1 MNWQQVSILF
11 TLLSMF
17 SFDVSNA
24 QTVELRGQLNANGDV
39 EGIHILNKTRSRF
52 TTSDVNGLFTIE
64 ARVLD
69 TIYISSVRY
78 KPVEFQVT
86 LNQIENKSIE
96 INLEEAIN
104 VLDQVIIGKIL
115 TGDLASDLKNSNA
128 KAPLNFWD
136 VGLPGYKG
144 KRLSQSERRLAHADA
159 GPPII
164 TPTSINVHRLLNKIS
179 GHTKRMKER
188 VRLERE
194 TTLMEQVKAIYGE
207 PFFEIYE
214 LEEKHH
220 KEFWFFCQE
229 DNEFESRCSDMT
241 DIDVLVFLE
250 EKHQEYLENLSTKK
264 D

>member
-1 MNWQQVSILF
+1 MNRLQITVLV
-11 TLLSMF
+11 TLLSIF
-17 SFDVSNA
+17 SIDISDA
-24 QTVELRGQLNANGDV
+24 QTIELQGQLNANGDV

-69 TIYISSVRY
+69 TIYISSVRD
-78 KPVEFQVT
+78 KPVEFQIT
-86 LNQIENKSIE
+86 LSQIESKRIE

-104 VLDQVIIGKIL
+104 VLDQVVIGKIL
-115 TGDLASDLKNSNA
+115 TGDLASDLKNSDA
-128 KAPLNFWD
+128 KAPINFWD

-144 KRLSQSERRLAHADA
+144 KRLTQSERRLAHADS
-159 GPPII
+159 GPMF
-164 TPTSINVHRLLNKIS
+164 TPTSINVHKILNRIS
-179 GHTKRMKER
+179 GRTKRMKER

-207 PFFEIYE
+207 PFFEVYE
-214 LEEKHH
+214 LDEKHH

-229 DNEFESRCSDMT
+229 DNAFESRCSDMT